1 VAHPTHLAEVEGR
14 SRARAQ
20 RVGGEGREM
29 DAVKDGGPP
38 GWAMVGELGP
48 APGLKHLEHCRLAAT
63 TFGYIAYRL
72 RKIGQ
77 IQHYKTLAIL

>member
-1 VAHPTHLAEVEGR
+1 
-14 SRARAQ
+14 
-20 RVGGEGREM
+20 M

-48 APGLKHLEHCRLAAT
+48 APGLEHLEHCRLAAT

-77 IQHYKTLAIL
+77 IQHYKTLAVL